1 MVKGS
6 THATKTRERIQS
18 SMLINAL
25 SDHAL
30 GKNDMSA
37 TQVRAAE
44 ILLRKSIPDLQAVD
58 HTSGGESVTVI
69 LGSFVEPSG
78 A

>member
-6 THATKTRERIQS
+6 SHASKTRERIQS

-44 ILLRKSIPDLQAVD
+44 ILLRKSVPDLQSVELS
-58 HTSGGESVTVI
+58 SGDGEAFK
-69 LGSFVEPSG
+69 LEWNK
-78 A
+78 